1 MWNLFKRPVEQSS
14 FEAWAKISDDI
25 AKVAILTVP
34 VMLYGKD
41 PTDLK
46 IINTLLLL
54 GAIYAFL
61 TGGRHFRQLSQR
73 NS

>member
-41 PTDLK
+41 SIDWK
-46 IINTLLLL
+46 ITNILLLFC
-54 GAIYAFL
+54 AIYLFL
-61 TGGRHFRQLSQR
+61 IGGRKLRQLSQR
-73 NS
+73 N